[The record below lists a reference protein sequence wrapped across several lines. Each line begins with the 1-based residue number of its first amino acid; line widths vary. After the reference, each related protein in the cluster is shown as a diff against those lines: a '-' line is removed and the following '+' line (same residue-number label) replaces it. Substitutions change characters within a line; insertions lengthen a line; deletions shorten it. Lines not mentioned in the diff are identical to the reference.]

1 MRKGTSPSRTA
12 DLMVL
17 QGSLP
22 FTNIVQDEFDYDLNR
37 GRRALQNIRKD
48 RLQSWT
54 EEHTT
59 DKDGM
64 DMCLSVA

>member
-1 MRKGTSPSRTA
+1 
-12 DLMVL
+12 MVL